1 MTDTPV
7 QRHSVV
13 VAGLLVTLWT
23 FLITFGLSVILIFTT
38 WILAG
43 DRTTTI
49 SEAFKVVIWGYLAMQ
64 GVPLVINSTVLSL
77 PFLGFLLLTL
87 LSLYRSS
94 RWAIRSALYETVK
107 RPTLISLL
115 VVSVASISY
124 CGVIAILRFFV
135 EPQNI
140 NWVEVMIKPSI
151 MVISMSIFAVGTVG
165 GTWSLIFDDLDF
177 IIQRILKLIFRYTLL
192 TLLIGIVV
200 ILIAIGLNYENML
213 LVQSS
218 LLGGVVAV
226 IAVVV
231 SGIGWLP
238 NFVLWAWA
246 WLTSSTVALGTGSSI
261 SLNSVTISQLP
272 AWPWFALIPTSLPSW
287 TRYLLAIPLLVGFA
301 IALSTRNKKI
311 SLWIV
316 SAFLTSL
323 GVSGILSGLSYL
335 SSGSLG
341 SNLLINFGVS
351 PREVFQRNMT
361 WFLVSQI
368 VVIVFVGLIR
378 YITRIKKMIKKLK
391 KRQQIETKSC
401 DISFWHRLTL

>member
-140 NWVEVMIKPSI
+140 NWVEVMLKPSI

-341 SNLLINFGVS
+341 SNLLVNFGVS

-378 YITRIKKMIKKLK
+378 YNKN
-391 KRQQIETKSC
+391 KRNDKEIEEETAN
-401 DISFWHRLTL
+401 

>member
-94 RWAIRSALYETVK
+94 RWAIRSALYENVK

-140 NWVEVMIKPSI
+140 NWVEVMIRPSI

-361 WFLVSQI
+361 WFLVSQF
-368 VVIVFVGLIR
+368 VVIIFVGLIR
-378 YITRIKKMIKKLK
+378 YNKN
-391 KRQQIETKSC
+391 KRNDKEIEEETAN
-401 DISFWHRLTL
+401 

>member
-1 MTDTPV
+1 VTDTPV

-140 NWVEVMIKPSI
+140 NWVEVMLKPSI

-361 WFLVSQI
+361 WFLVSQF
-368 VVIVFVGLIR
+368 VVIIFVGLIR
-378 YITRIKKMIKKLK
+378 YNKNKKNDKE
-391 KRQQIETKSC
+391 IEEETAN
-401 DISFWHRLTL
+401 

>member
-140 NWVEVMIKPSI
+140 NWVEVMLKPSI

-177 IIQRILKLIFRYTLL
+177 IIQRIFKLIFRYTLL

-378 YITRIKKMIKKLK
+378 YNKNKRNDKEIEEETANLNKKL
-391 KRQQIETKSC
+391 RY
-401 DISFWHRLTL
+401 

>member
-94 RWAIRSALYETVK
+94 RWAIRSALYENVK

-124 CGVIAILRFFV
+124 CGVIAILRLFV

-140 NWVEVMIKPSI
+140 NWVEVMLKPSI

-361 WFLVSQI
+361 WFLVSQF
-368 VVIVFVGLIR
+368 VVIIFVGLIR
-378 YITRIKKMIKKLK
+378 YNKN
-391 KRQQIETKSC
+391 KRNDKEIEEETAN
-401 DISFWHRLTL
+401 

>member
-94 RWAIRSALYETVK
+94 RWAIRSALYENVK

-140 NWVEVMIKPSI
+140 NWVEVMLKPSI

-192 TLLIGIVV
+192 TLLIGIIV
-200 ILIAIGLNYENML
+200 ILIAIGLNYESML

-311 SLWIV
+311 SLWTV

-323 GVSGILSGLSYL
+323 GVSAILSGLSYL

-341 SNLLINFGVS
+341 NNLLLNFGVS

-378 YITRIKKMIKKLK
+378 YNKNKKNDKE
-391 KRQQIETKSC
+391 IEEETAN
-401 DISFWHRLTL
+401 

>member
-94 RWAIRSALYETVK
+94 RWAIRSALYENVK

-140 NWVEVMIKPSI
+140 NWVEVMLKPSI

-378 YITRIKKMIKKLK
+378 YNKNKKNDKE
-391 KRQQIETKSC
+391 IEEETAN
-401 DISFWHRLTL
+401 

>member
-1 MTDTPV
+1 VTDTPV

-23 FLITFGLSVILIFTT
+23 FLITFGLSVTLIFTT

-94 RWAIRSALYETVK
+94 RWAIRSALYENVK

-200 ILIAIGLNYENML
+200 ILIAIGLNYESML

-246 WLTSSTVALGTGSSI
+246 WLTSSVVALGTGSSI
-261 SLNSVTISQLP
+261 TLNSVTISQLP
-272 AWPWFALIPTSLPSW
+272 AWPWFALIPTSLPTW

-323 GVSGILSGLSYL
+323 GVSAILSGLSYL

-341 SNLLINFGVS
+341 SNLLVNFGVS

-368 VVIVFVGLIR
+368 IVIAFVGLIR
-378 YITRIKKMIKKLK
+378 YNKNKKNDKE
-391 KRQQIETKSC
+391 IEEETAN
-401 DISFWHRLTL
+401 

>member
-23 FLITFGLSVILIFTT
+23 FLITFGLSVTLIFTT

-94 RWAIRSALYETVK
+94 RWAIRSALYENVK

-140 NWVEVMIKPSI
+140 NWVEVMLKPSI

-192 TLLIGIVV
+192 TLLIGIIV

-323 GVSGILSGLSYL
+323 GVSAILSGLSYL

-341 SNLLINFGVS
+341 NNLLINFGVS

-368 VVIVFVGLIR
+368 IVIVFVGLIR
-378 YITRIKKMIKKLK
+378 YNKNKKNDKE
-391 KRQQIETKSC
+391 IEEETAN
-401 DISFWHRLTL
+401 

>member
-23 FLITFGLSVILIFTT
+23 FLITFGLSVTLIFTT

-140 NWVEVMIKPSI
+140 NWVEVMLKPSI

-361 WFLVSQI
+361 WFLVSQF
-368 VVIVFVGLIR
+368 VVIIFVGLIR
-378 YITRIKKMIKKLK
+378 YNKN
-391 KRQQIETKSC
+391 KRNDKEIEEETAN
-401 DISFWHRLTL
+401 

>member
-94 RWAIRSALYETVK
+94 RWAIRSALYENVK

-140 NWVEVMIKPSI
+140 NWVEVMLKPSI

-192 TLLIGIVV
+192 TLLIGIIV
-200 ILIAIGLNYENML
+200 ILIAIGLNYESML

-246 WLTSSTVALGTGSSI
+246 WLTSSVVALGTGSSI
-261 SLNSVTISQLP
+261 TLNSVTISQLP

-323 GVSGILSGLSYL
+323 GVSAILSGLSYL

-341 SNLLINFGVS
+341 SNLLVNFGVS

-368 VVIVFVGLIR
+368 IVIVFVGLIR
-378 YITRIKKMIKKLK
+378 YNKNKKNDKE
-391 KRQQIETKSC
+391 IEEETAN
-401 DISFWHRLTL
+401 